1 MFNWLLVLL
10 MKNSNTLIVT
20 RIYNLKVLASLS
32 HQKSWFYGLK
42 LRNYYYFMTIFLMTL
57 PGIIWQNR
65 IWDEARRNESRAEV
79 PKREDVAQWTII
91 SRPKLPNTMG
101 SIWICVWV
109 WVWVWVWI
117 WIWLWIWRIC
127 ISKLSESLV
136 FLRDFFIRY
145 SSRSIKLYA
154 ILWIVWPHCI
164 GYP

>member
-91 SRPKLPNTMG
+91 SRPKLPNIMG
-101 SIWICVWV
+101 SNYFSS
-109 WVWVWVWI
+109 WI
-117 WIWLWIWRIC
+117 WSSGLQQLFSKVIVLTFRARPSALVLTQLSNVLITD
-127 ISKLSESLV
+127 ISTVRLGNKEL
-136 FLRDFFIRY
+136 FGCP
-145 SSRSIKLYA
+145 K
-154 ILWIVWPHCI
+154 IVP
-164 GYP
+164 

>member
-1 MFNWLLVLL
+1 LFNWLLVIL
-10 MKNSNTLIVT
+10 MMNSNTLIVT

-91 SRPKLPNTMG
+91 SRPKLPNIMG
-101 SIWICVWV
+101 SNYFRS
-109 WVWVWVWI
+109 WI
-117 WIWLWIWRIC
+117 WSSWLQQLFSKVIVLTFRARSSALVMTQLSNVLITD
-127 ISKLSESLV
+127 ISTVGLGNKELFGCPE
-136 FLRDFFIRY
+136 
-145 SSRSIKLYA
+145 
-154 ILWIVWPHCI
+154 IVP
-164 GYP
+164 

>member
-1 MFNWLLVLL
+1 

-91 SRPKLPNTMG
+91 SRPKLPNIMG
-101 SIWICVWV
+101 SNYFRS
-109 WVWVWVWI
+109 WI
-117 WIWLWIWRIC
+117 WSSGLQQLFSKVIVLTFRVRSSALVMTQLSNVLITD
-127 ISKLSESLV
+127 ISTVGLGNKELFCLP
-136 FLRDFFIRY
+136 
-145 SSRSIKLYA
+145 K
-154 ILWIVWPHCI
+154 IVP
-164 GYP
+164 